1 MQPERLISSG
11 CKAFLSEDV
20 YFAHP
25 HYYGDC
31 VLITRLGSFMA
42 PAIASLLITF
52 FVLDRYVLQAFV
64 LPALYGTK
72 YTKMETRFQRIFSIT
87 HLDWI
92 VRLIS
97 LSTVSKG
104 VFEVVFGGR
113 HWSDS
118 YFADPSIT
126 HATLGDVASVAMY
139 LVCAFKT
146 FELLRAQDLKLL
158 IVLHHVGTI
167 VMIQGFL
174 SLAFNLP
181 ENGLSTIFHSRTLAD
196 MFGFWGKRISKS
208 TCFSHAKM
216 SKIVFFDGT
225 LGVASHLTLIL
236 RRGCSTQTELL
247 YRFYDITYAASL
259 LSTILEPIIV
269 AYLLHLHWNRLS
281 LTAHVVISSLQVL
294 FFFSKLKV
302 CSRVGAARKES
313 QKATPPTEKN

>member
-11 CKAFLSEDV
+11 CKSFLSEDV
-20 YFAHP
+20 YLAHP

-52 FVLDRYVLQAFV
+52 FVVDRYVLQAFV
-64 LPALYGTK
+64 LPALYGTN
-72 YTKMETRFQRIFSIT
+72 YTKMEPRFQRIFSIT

-118 YFADPSIT
+118 YFVNPSRT
-126 HATLGDVASVAMY
+126 HATLGDVASIAVY

-196 MFGFWGKRISKS
+196 IFGFWGKNIPY
-208 TCFSHAKM
+208 
-216 SKIVFFDGT
+216 IW
-225 LGVASHLTLIL
+225 
-236 RRGCSTQTELL
+236 LL
-247 YRFYDITYAASL
+247 F
-259 LSTILEPIIV
+259 
-269 AYLLHLHWNRLS
+269 
-281 LTAHVVISSLQVL
+281 QL
-294 FFFSKLKV
+294 FKH
-302 CSRVGAARKES
+302 
-313 QKATPPTEKN
+313 

>member
-20 YFAHP
+20 FFAHP

-31 VLITRLGSFMA
+31 MLITRLGNYMA

-52 FVLDRYVLQAFV
+52 FVMDRFVLQAFV
-64 LPALYGTK
+64 LPALYGK
-72 YTKMETRFQRIFSIT
+72 HYTNMEARFQRMFSIT

-92 VRLIS
+92 VRMIS
-97 LSTVSKG
+97 LATVSKG

-113 HWSDS
+113 HWSDT
-118 YFADPSIT
+118 YFVDPSRT
-126 HATLGDVASVAMY
+126 HATLGDVAAIAMY

-158 IVLHHVGTI
+158 IVFHHVGTI

-196 MFGFWGKRISKS
+196 MFGFW
-208 TCFSHAKM
+208 
-216 SKIVFFDGT
+216 VFFDGT

-236 RRGCSTQTELL
+236 RRGCVNQTKLHF
-247 YRFYDITYAASL
+247 RFYDLTYALSL
-259 LSTILEPIIV
+259 LSTYLEPIIV
-269 AYLLHLHWNRLS
+269 AYLLFMHWARLS
-281 LTAHVVISSLQVL
+281 LTAHAVISSLQVL

-302 CSRVGAARKES
+302 CSRVGAARK
-313 QKATPPTEKN
+313 QVQTQRQPTEKN